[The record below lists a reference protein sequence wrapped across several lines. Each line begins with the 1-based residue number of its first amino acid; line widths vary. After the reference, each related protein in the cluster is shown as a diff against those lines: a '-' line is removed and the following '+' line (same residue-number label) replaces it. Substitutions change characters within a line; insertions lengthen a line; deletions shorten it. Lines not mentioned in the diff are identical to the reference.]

1 MIPGRPA
8 PPSCVMV
15 PLDGSEKDDRAL
27 AAAAAVAKLA
37 EVPLHLV
44 HVDPESAD
52 SRTELAGAAARLP
65 LRTARG
71 VTTAHLRGDGIA
83 GQLVRHAAECGAAL
97 VVMATR
103 APGAVDRALHESVA
117 DEVMRESACPV
128 MLVPPGTDYMR
139 DKDVEFGR
147 VLVPLDG
154 SGLAERTLDFLLTLP
169 GARAL
174 ELALLEVVVPQH
186 DHGAARERLAAVAGR
201 LRGAGVATVEFDVAE
216 SGDPA
221 EAVCAAVRESLVDM
235 IAMSS
240 RGDSGVRRLV
250 LGSVAQGVVRA
261 TDVPVLLLTPRSL
274 TPAATA

>member
-1 MIPGRPA
+1 
-8 PPSCVMV
+8 MV

-27 AAAAAVAKLA
+27 AAAAAMAKLA
-37 EVPLHLV
+37 AVPLHLV

-65 LRTARG
+65 LRAARG

-103 APGAVDRALHESVA
+103 APGAVDRALHDSVA

-154 SGLAERTLDFLLTLP
+154 SGLAERTLDFLLALP
-169 GARAL
+169 GARAV
-174 ELALLEVVVPQH
+174 ELALLAVVVPQQ
-186 DHGAARERLAAVAGR
+186 DHGPARDRLAAVAGR
-201 LRGAGVATVEFDVAE
+201 LRGAGVAAVEFDVAE

-221 EAVCAAVRESLVDM
+221 EAVCAAVRESLADM

-240 RGDSGVRRLV
+240 RGNSGMRRLV